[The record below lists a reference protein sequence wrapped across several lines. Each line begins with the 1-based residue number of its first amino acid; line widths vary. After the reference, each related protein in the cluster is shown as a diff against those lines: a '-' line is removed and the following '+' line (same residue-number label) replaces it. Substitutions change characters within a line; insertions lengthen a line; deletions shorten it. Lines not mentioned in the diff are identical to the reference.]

1 MTTAELQKRSEKSQN
16 LRVIQVD
23 ETWYYVE
30 SDEGKICYKVC
41 FVDENQYSCTCGDFA
56 RGIKNDQSFTCKHI
70 LAVMNCVPNGEQ
82 EKAQFLERRKPKLDE
97 RFITTIENKDFVLY
111 AGLLDLGHQKGIL
124 KIDVEPLQLP
134 TKENDHMAI
143 CKATVLSKSGEVFTD
158 VGDASPQNCHPRVAK
173 HLLRMASTRAIARA
187 LRSMTNVGM
196 TALEEIGDF
205 GEIIDINENRD
216 SKKIPQAAPKKITRT
231 EKKETKPIP
240 QKDKADNLEK
250 EQAAQSTSDSPPSTQ
265 AAPPSSGNGN
275 RATETKKADGNG
287 NGRSKTKQ
295 ETAPK
300 ISSAQANAIANLS
313 RRRGISVEDLE
324 KMSTD
329 AYGVKVEHLSQKDA
343 SSLIR
348 QLQQSS

>member
-1 MTTAELQKRSEKSQN
+1 MTKAELQKRSEKSQN

-23 ETWYYVE
+23 ETWFYVE

-41 FVDENQYSCTCGDFA
+41 YAAEDQYSCTCGDFA
-56 RGIKNDQSFTCKHI
+56 RGIKNDQSFKCKHV
-70 LAVMNCVPNGEQ
+70 LAVASCVPNGEQ

-111 AGLLDLGHQKGIL
+111 AGLLDLAHQKGIL
-124 KIDVEPLQLP
+124 KIDVDPLQLP
-134 TKENDHMAI
+134 TAENGHMAI

-158 VGDASPQNCHPRVAK
+158 VGDANPQNCHPRVAK

-196 TALEEIGDF
+196 TALEEISDF

-216 SKKIPQAAPKKITRT
+216 TGKLPQARPKKIAKA
-231 EKKETKPIP
+231 EKKEVKSIP
-240 QKDKADNLEK
+240 QKQEP
-250 EQAAQSTSDSPPSTQ
+250 AAQATSDTTTQAQ
-265 AAPPSSGNGN
+265 AAPPSSSNGN

-287 NGRSKTKQ
+287 NGRGKTKQ
-295 ETAPK
+295 EPVPK

-313 RRRGISVEDLE
+313 RRRGISVEELE
-324 KMSTD
+324 KMSVD

-343 SSLIR
+343 SGLIR
-348 QLQQSS
+348 SLQQSS

>member
-1 MTTAELQKRSEKSQN
+1 MTTVELQKRSEKSQN

-23 ETWYYVE
+23 ETWFYVE

-41 FVDENQYSCTCGDFA
+41 YAGEDQYSCTCGDFA
-56 RGIKNDQSFTCKHI
+56 RGIKNDQNFKCKHV
-70 LAVMNCVPNGEQ
+70 LAVASCVPNGEQ

-111 AGLLDLGHQKGIL
+111 AGLLDLAHQKGIL

-143 CKATVLSKSGEVFTD
+143 CKAHVISKSGEVFSD
-158 VGDASPQNCHPRVAK
+158 VGDATPQNCHPRVAK

-205 GEIIDINENRD
+205 GDIIDVNQEDR
-216 SKKIPQAAPKKITRT
+216 STRKVAQAAPKKITRA
-231 EKKETKPIP
+231 EKKETKSIP
-240 QKDKADNLEK
+240 QSDKVDNSDKKQESVA
-250 EQAAQSTSDSPPSTQ
+250 QATAENPPQTQ
-265 AAPPSSGNGN
+265 AAP
-275 RATETKKADGNG
+275 RTDGNG
-287 NGRSKTKQ
+287 NGRGKSKQ
-295 ETAPK
+295 ETVPK

-313 RRRGISVEDLE
+313 RRRGISVEELE
-324 KMSTD
+324 KMSVD
-329 AYGVKVEHLSQKDA
+329 AYGVKVDHLSQKDA
-343 SSLIR
+343 SALIR

>member
-1 MTTAELQKRSEKSQN
+1 MTTVELQKRSEKAQN

-23 ETWYYVE
+23 ETSFYVE
-30 SDEGKICYKVC
+30 SDEGKICYKVY
-41 FVDENQYSCTCGDFA
+41 FVDENQCSCTCGDFA
-56 RGIKNDQSFTCKHI
+56 RGIKNDQSFKCKHV
-70 LAVMNCVPNGEQ
+70 LAVMSCVPNGEQ

-97 RFITTIENKDFVLY
+97 RFVTTIENRDFVLY

-134 TKENDHMAI
+134 SAENGHMAI

-158 VGDASPQNCHPRVAK
+158 VGDANPQNCHPRVAK

-196 TALEEIGDF
+196 TALEEISDF
-205 GEIIDINENRD
+205 GEIIDINDNRD
-216 SKKIPQAAPKKITRT
+216 TGKLPQARPKKIAKAEKKDIKSIPQKQEPAAQATSDNPPQVQAAP
-231 EKKETKPIP
+231 
-240 QKDKADNLEK
+240 Q
-250 EQAAQSTSDSPPSTQ
+250 
-265 AAPPSSGNGN
+265 SGNGN
-275 RATETKKADGNG
+275 RATETRKADGNG
-287 NGRSKTKQ
+287 NGRGKTKQ
-295 ETAPK
+295 ETATK

-324 KMSTD
+324 KMSVD

-343 SSLIR
+343 SGLIR
-348 QLQQSS
+348 TLQQSS

>member
-41 FVDENQYSCTCGDFA
+41 YVDEKQYSCTCGDFA
-56 RGIKNDQSFTCKHI
+56 RGIKNDQSFKCKHI
-70 LAVMNCVPNGEQ
+70 LAVASCVPNGEQ

-134 TKENDHMAI
+134 TAENGHMAI
-143 CKATVLSKSGEVFTD
+143 CKATVISKSGEVFTD
-158 VGDASPQNCHPRVAK
+158 VGDANPQNCHPRVAK

-196 TALEEIGDF
+196 TALEEISDF

-216 SKKIPQAAPKKITRT
+216 TGKLPQARPKKIARA
-231 EKKETKPIP
+231 EKKETKAIP
-240 QKDKADNLEK
+240 QKQEP
-250 EQAAQSTSDSPPSTQ
+250 AAEATSDNPPPTQ
-265 AAPPSSGNGN
+265 AAPTDGNGN
-275 RATETKKADGNG
+275 KASETKKADGNG
-287 NGRSKTKQ
+287 NGRGKTKQ

-324 KMSTD
+324 KMSVD

-343 SSLIR
+343 SGLIR
-348 QLQQSS
+348 TLQQSS

>member
-1 MTTAELQKRSEKSQN
+1 MTTVELQKRSEKSQN

-23 ETWYYVE
+23 ETWFYVE

-41 FVDENQYSCTCGDFA
+41 YAAEDQYSCTCGDFA
-56 RGIKNDQSFTCKHI
+56 RGIKNDQNFKCKHV
-70 LAVMNCVPNGEQ
+70 LAVMSCVPNGDQ

-111 AGLLDLGHQKGIL
+111 AGLLDLAHQKGIL

-134 TKENDHMAI
+134 SAENGHMAI
-143 CKATVLSKSGEVFTD
+143 CRAIVVSKSGEVFSD
-158 VGDASPQNCHPRVAK
+158 VGDATPQNCHPRVAK

-205 GEIIDINENRD
+205 GDIIDVKQEETR
-216 SKKIPQAAPKKITRT
+216 KVAQAAPKKIARAD
-231 EKKETKPIP
+231 KKETKSII
-240 QKDKADNLEK
+240 DKVDNPDKKQEP
-250 EQAAQSTSDSPPSTQ
+250 AAQPSQENPPQTQ
-265 AAPPSSGNGN
+265 AAP
-275 RATETKKADGNG
+275 RTDGNG
-287 NGRSKTKQ
+287 NGKGKSKQ
-295 ETAPK
+295 ETTPK

-313 RRRGISVEDLE
+313 RRRGISVDELE
-324 KMSTD
+324 KMSVD

-343 SSLIR
+343 SALIR

>member
-1 MTTAELQKRSEKSQN
+1 MTTVELQKRSEKAQN

-23 ETWYYVE
+23 ETWFYVE
-30 SDEGKICYKVC
+30 SDEQKICYKVF
-41 FVDENQYSCTCGDFA
+41 FVDENQCSCTCGDFA
-56 RGIKNDQSFTCKHI
+56 RGIKNDQSFKCKHI
-70 LAVMNCVPNGEQ
+70 LAVMSCVPNGEQ

-111 AGLLDLGHQKGIL
+111 AGLLDLAHQKGIL
-124 KIDVEPLQLP
+124 KIDVDAIQLP

-143 CKATVLSKSGEVFTD
+143 CRAIVVSKSGEVFSD
-158 VGDASPQNCHPRVAK
+158 VGDATPQNCHPRVAK

-196 TALEEIGDF
+196 TALEEIADF
-205 GEIIDINENRD
+205 GDIIDVKQEDR
-216 SKKIPQAAPKKITRT
+216 STRKVAQAAPKKIARAD
-231 EKKETKPIP
+231 KKETRSIP
-240 QKDKADNLEK
+240 DKQDNPDKKQEP
-250 EQAAQSTSDSPPSTQ
+250 AAQPNQENGSNPPQTQ
-265 AAPPSSGNGN
+265 AAPQAG
-275 RATETKKADGNG
+275 GNG
-287 NGRSKTKQ
+287 NGKGKSKQ
-295 ETAPK
+295 ETVPK

-313 RRRGISVEDLE
+313 RRRGVSLEELE
-324 KMSTD
+324 KMSVD

>member
-23 ETWYYVE
+23 ETWFYVE

-41 FVDENQYSCTCGDFA
+41 YAGEENYCCPCGDFQKGA
-56 RGIKNDQSFTCKHI
+56 KSDLNFKCKHI

-134 TKENDHMAI
+134 TAENGHMAF
-143 CKATVLSKSGEVFTD
+143 CKATVLSKSGEVYTD
-158 VGDASPQNCHPRVAK
+158 VGDANPQNCHPRVAK

-196 TALEEIGDF
+196 TALEEIADF
-205 GEIIDINENRD
+205 GDIIDVHDKREAR
-216 SKKIPQAAPKKITRT
+216 KIPQAAPRKIAKV
-231 EKKETKPIP
+231 EKKDIKSIP
-240 QKDKADNLEK
+240 QQ
-250 EQAAQSTSDSPPSTQ
+250 EQAAQANQDNPPPAQ
-265 AAPPSSGNGN
+265 AAPQSSGNGSK
-275 RATETKKADGNG
+275 AKADGNG
-287 NGRSKTKQ
+287 NGRGKSKQ

>member
-23 ETWYYVE
+23 ETWFYVE

-41 FVDENQYSCTCGDFA
+41 FIDENQYSCTCGDFA
-56 RGIKNDQSFTCKHI
+56 RGIKNDQSFKCKHV

-82 EKAQFLERRKPKLDE
+82 EKAQFLERRRPKLDE

-134 TKENDHMAI
+134 TAENGHMAF

-158 VGDASPQNCHPRVAK
+158 VGDANPQNCHPRVAK

-205 GEIIDINENRD
+205 GDIIDVHDKREAR
-216 SKKIPQAAPKKITRT
+216 KIPQAAPKKIAKV
-231 EKKETKPIP
+231 EKKETKPII
-240 QKDKADNLEK
+240 QKDKVENPEGKQRPVAQTNQDN
-250 EQAAQSTSDSPPSTQ
+250 PPPTQ
-265 AAPPSSGNGN
+265 AAPQSSGNGN
-275 RATETKKADGNG
+275 KAKADGNG
-287 NGRSKTKQ
+287 NGRGKTKQ

-313 RRRGISVEDLE
+313 RRRGISMEDLE
-324 KMSTD
+324 KMSVE
-329 AYGVKVEHLSQKDA
+329 AFGVKVEHLSQKDA
-343 SSLIR
+343 SALIR

>member
-1 MTTAELQKRSEKSQN
+1 MTTVELQKRSEKSQN

-23 ETWYYVE
+23 ETWFYVE

-41 FVDENQYSCTCGDFA
+41 YAAEDQYSCTCGDFA
-56 RGIKNDQSFTCKHI
+56 KGIKNDQRFKCKHV
-70 LAVMNCVPNGEQ
+70 LAVASCVPNGEQ

-111 AGLLDLGHQKGIL
+111 AGLLDLAHQRGIL
-124 KIDVEPLQLP
+124 KIDVDPIQLP

-143 CKATVLSKSGEVFTD
+143 CRAIVVSKSGEVFSD
-158 VGDASPQNCHPRVAK
+158 VGDATPQNCHPRVAK

-205 GEIIDINENRD
+205 GDIIDVKQGETR
-216 SKKIPQAAPKKITRT
+216 KVAQAAPKKIARAD
-231 EKKETKPIP
+231 KKETRSIP
-240 QKDKADNLEK
+240 DKQDNPDKKQEP
-250 EQAAQSTSDSPPSTQ
+250 AAQPNQENGSNPPQTQ
-265 AAPPSSGNGN
+265 AAPQAG
-275 RATETKKADGNG
+275 GNG
-287 NGRSKTKQ
+287 NGKGKSKQ
-295 ETAPK
+295 ETVPK

-313 RRRGISVEDLE
+313 RRRGVSLEELE
-324 KMSTD
+324 KMSVD

-343 SSLIR
+343 SGLIR
-348 QLQQSS
+348 TLQQSS

>member
-23 ETWYYVE
+23 ETWFYVE
-30 SDEGKICYKVC
+30 SDEQKICYKVC
-41 FVDENQYSCTCGDFA
+41 FIDENQYSCTCGDFA
-56 RGIKNDQSFTCKHI
+56 RGIKNDQSFKCKHV

-82 EKAQFLERRKPKLDE
+82 EKAQFLERRRPKLDE

-134 TKENDHMAI
+134 TAENGHMAI
-143 CKATVLSKSGEVFTD
+143 CKATVISKSGEVFTD
-158 VGDASPQNCHPRVAK
+158 VGDANPQNCHPRVAK

-196 TALEEIGDF
+196 TALEEISDF

-216 SKKIPQAAPKKITRT
+216 TGKLPQARPKKIARV
-231 EKKETKPIP
+231 EKKEIKSIP
-240 QKDKADNLEK
+240 QKDSDKKLDEAV
-250 EQAAQSTSDSPPSTQ
+250 QANQDSPPPTQ
-265 AAPPSSGNGN
+265 AAPQSGNGN
-275 RATETKKADGNG
+275 RATEARKADGNG
-287 NGRSKTKQ
+287 NGRGKTKA

-324 KMSTD
+324 KMSVD

>member
-23 ETWYYVE
+23 ETWFYVE

-41 FVDENQYSCTCGDFA
+41 YVDENQYSCTCGDFA
-56 RGIKNDQSFTCKHI
+56 RGIKNDQSFKCKHI

-134 TKENDHMAI
+134 TADNGHMAI

-158 VGDASPQNCHPRVAK
+158 VGDANPQNCHPRVAK

-196 TALEEIGDF
+196 TALEEISDF

-216 SKKIPQAAPKKITRT
+216 TGKLPQARPKKIAKV
-231 EKKETKPIP
+231 EKKETKAIP
-240 QKDKADNLEK
+240 QKQEQTAEAASDN
-250 EQAAQSTSDSPPSTQ
+250 PPQTQ
-265 AAPPSSGNGN
+265 AAPQSGNGN
-275 RATETKKADGNG
+275 KATETKKADGNG
-287 NGRSKTKQ
+287 NGRGKTKQ

-324 KMSTD
+324 KMSVD

>member
-1 MTTAELQKRSEKSQN
+1 MTTVELQKRSEKSQN

-23 ETWYYVE
+23 ETWFYVE

-41 FVDENQYSCTCGDFA
+41 YAAEDQYSCTCGDFA
-56 RGIKNDQSFTCKHI
+56 RGIKNDQNFKCKHV
-70 LAVMNCVPNGEQ
+70 LAVASCVPNGEQ
-82 EKAQFLERRKPKLDE
+82 EKAQFLERRKPKLDD

-111 AGLLDLGHQKGIL
+111 AGLLDLAHQKGIL
-124 KIDVEPLQLP
+124 KIDVDPIQIP

-143 CKATVLSKSGEVFTD
+143 CRAIVVSKSGEVFSD
-158 VGDASPQNCHPRVAK
+158 VGDATPQNCHPRVAK

-205 GEIIDINENRD
+205 GDIIDVKQEETR
-216 SKKIPQAAPKKITRT
+216 KVAQAAPKKIARAD
-231 EKKETKPIP
+231 KKETKSII
-240 QKDKADNLEK
+240 DKVDNPDKKQEP
-250 EQAAQSTSDSPPSTQ
+250 AAQPSQENPPQTQ
-265 AAPPSSGNGN
+265 AAP
-275 RATETKKADGNG
+275 RTDGNG
-287 NGRSKTKQ
+287 NGKGKSKQ
-295 ETAPK
+295 ETTPK

-313 RRRGISVEDLE
+313 RRRGISVDELE
-324 KMSTD
+324 KMSVD

-343 SSLIR
+343 SALIR

>member
-23 ETWYYVE
+23 ETWFYVE

-41 FVDENQYSCTCGDFA
+41 FIDENQYSCTCGDFA
-56 RGIKNDQSFTCKHI
+56 RGIKNDQSFKCKHV

-82 EKAQFLERRKPKLDE
+82 EKAQFLERRRPKLDE

-134 TKENDHMAI
+134 TAENGHMAI
-143 CKATVLSKSGEVFTD
+143 CKATVISKSGEVFTD
-158 VGDASPQNCHPRVAK
+158 VGDANPQNCHPRVAK

-196 TALEEIGDF
+196 TALEEISDF

-216 SKKIPQAAPKKITRT
+216 TGKLPQARPKKIARV
-231 EKKETKPIP
+231 EKKEIKSIP
-240 QKDKADNLEK
+240 QKDSDKKLDEAV
-250 EQAAQSTSDSPPSTQ
+250 QANQDSPPPTQ
-265 AAPPSSGNGN
+265 AAPQSGNGN
-275 RATETKKADGNG
+275 RATEARKADGNG
-287 NGRSKTKQ
+287 NGRGKTKA

-324 KMSTD
+324 KMSVD